1 MQFIVSEKKSSQG
14 LLLVVTDEDILGTKF
29 EEGRKQLD
37 LSADFYAG
45 ERKTKE
51 EVKQLMPKAKHL
63 HLSGK
68 HSVAIALEMDLIS
81 SGRILWVNG
90 VPHAEV
96 VSG

>member
-1 MQFIVSEKKSSQG
+1 MQFIVSEKKSGQG
-14 LLLVVTDEDILGTKF
+14 LLLVVIDEDILGKRF

-45 ERKTKE
+45 EKKTKE
-51 EVKQLMPKAKHL
+51 EVKQLIPKAKHM
-63 HLSGK
+63 HLTGK

-81 SGRILWVNG
+81 SRRILWVKG